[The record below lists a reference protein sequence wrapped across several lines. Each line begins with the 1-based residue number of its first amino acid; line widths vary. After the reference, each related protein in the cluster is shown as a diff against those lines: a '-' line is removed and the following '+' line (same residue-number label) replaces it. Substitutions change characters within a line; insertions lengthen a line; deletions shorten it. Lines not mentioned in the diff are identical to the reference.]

1 MFCKVSRLAPF
12 KNILKLKLFKS
23 ILLIGVFLL
32 IHNIIYS
39 QSAIYKTIFYSE
51 KEIPSDILKSYK
63 NITGDSLYIISQL
76 DLLLNDFYSNGY
88 LAAGIDSIKFDTSL
102 INTYLH
108 IGDKY
113 YWSKLDFSNLE
124 FELKEELNLKKKK
137 FDIVNLSEFQNLK
150 NEILSFYENSGYPF
164 ASVSTDPFEIDDSV
178 FKATLVVNKGD
189 FYVID
194 SLIIKGEAKISS
206 NYLKRTLQIEHGIP
220 FNQKRIN
227 GIDKKINDLR
237 FLSEIK
243 PAEIEFRDES
253 VDLYLYLQNKKAN
266 MFNGIIGF
274 LPENEET
281 GKLLITG
288 ELNLGLINSFG
299 RGEEIFLNWEKMES
313 STQKL
318 DIGFMYP
325 YLFRT
330 NLGLDSDFGLYKKD
344 STYLSLNAGLGLRL
358 FLSYDDYI
366 KGYYRYKS
374 SVRIGDDENIN
385 SSMNYADVK
394 SNLFGASYNLS
405 ELDYRYNPRKGIELN
420 LFAGTGF
427 KNIIDAKNII
437 DSLDLNTDNKTLEV
451 EAGLDLDIYFP
462 IYNNFVFHFGNTSRY
477 LDQFADND
485 KEPIFFENE
494 LYRFGGA
501 GSLRGFDESIF
512 LASVYSLQNIEIKY
526 LFEQNSAF
534 YVFWNGAYYY
544 KNVVQNITEDFPW
557 GFGIGLDFET
567 KAGIFSLS
575 YALGKQFDNPFEIQT
590 AKIHFGY
597 VSRF

>member
-1 MFCKVSRLAPF
+1 M
-12 KNILKLKLFKS
+12 KLFKL
-23 ILLIGVFLL
+23 ILLVAVFLL
-32 IHNIIYS
+32 IHDVVYS
-39 QSAIYKTIFYSE
+39 QSIIYKAVFYSE

-63 NITGDSLYIISQL
+63 NFQGDSSTIQNQL
-76 DLLLNDFYSNGY
+76 KLLVNDLLSEGY
-88 LAAGIDSIKFDTSL
+88 LAASIDSTRFSSNNVYVDLYVGS
-102 INTYLH
+102 
-108 IGDKY
+108 KY
-113 YWSKLDFSNLE
+113 HWSKLDFSNLE
-124 FELKEELNLKKKK
+124 FELIEELNLKKKK
-137 FDIVNLSEFQNLK
+137 FDIVNLNEFQKLK

-164 ASVSTDPFEIDDSV
+164 VSVSTDPFEIDDSV

-206 NYLKRTLQIEHGIP
+206 NYLKRVLQIEHGMP

-227 GIDKKINDLR
+227 DIDKKINDLR

-266 MFNGIIGF
+266 IFNGIIGF

-288 ELNLGLINSFG
+288 ELNLGLVNSFG

-318 DIGFMYP
+318 DVGFMYP
-325 YLFRT
+325 YLLRT

-374 SVRIGDDENIN
+374 SVRIGDDENIS

-420 LFAGTGF
+420 LFAGAGF

-437 DSLDLNTDNKTLEV
+437 DSLNLNADNKTLEV
-451 EAGLDLDIYFP
+451 EAGLDLDLYFP
-462 IYNNFVFHFGNTSRY
+462 IYNNFVFHFGNVTRY
-477 LDQFADND
+477 LDQFADNNKD
-485 KEPIFFENE
+485 VVFFENE

-512 LASVYSLQNIEIKY
+512 LASIYSLQNIEIRY

-544 KNVVQNITEDFPW
+544 KNVLQDVTEDFPW

>member
-1 MFCKVSRLAPF
+1 MLKKSFY
-12 KNILKLKLFKS
+12 ILP
-23 ILLIGVFLL
+23 VF
-32 IHNIIYS
+32 I
-39 QSAIYKTIFYSE
+39 
-51 KEIPSDILKSYK
+51 
-63 NITGDSLYIISQL
+63 
-76 DLLLNDFYSNGY
+76 LLLNTQLFAQEYKLSVKCNTKIPEVFTSLQNFKGDSTAIQDQLKLLINDLLSEGY
-88 LAAGIDSIKFDTSL
+88 LAASIDSVRFDTSIVYAEL
-102 INTYLH
+102 F
-108 IGDKY
+108 IGNKY

-137 FDIVNLSEFQNLK
+137 FTIVNLIDFQKLK

-164 ASVSTDPFEIDDSV
+164 VSVSTDPFEIDDSV
-178 FKATLVVNKGD
+178 FKATLTVNKGD
-189 FYVID
+189 FYIID

-206 NYLKRTLQIEHGIP
+206 NYLKRALQIEHGMP

-243 PAEIEFRDES
+243 PAEIEFREES

-274 LPENEET
+274 LPDNKQT

-288 ELNLGLINSFG
+288 ELNLNLVNPFG

-318 DIGFMYP
+318 DVGFMYP

-344 STYLSLNAGLGLRL
+344 STYLSLKAGVGLRL

-374 SVRIGDDENIN
+374 SVRIGDDENIS
-385 SSMNYADVK
+385 SSMNYADIK

-405 ELDYRYNPRKGIELN
+405 ELDYRYNPRKGIEIN
-420 LFAGTGF
+420 LFAGAGF

-437 DSLDLNTDNKTLEV
+437 DSLNLNVDNKTLEV
-451 EAGLDLDIYFP
+451 EAGLDLNLYFP
-462 IYNNFVFHFGNTSRY
+462 IYNNFVFHFGNVTRY

-485 KEPIFFENE
+485 KEVVFFENE

-501 GSLRGFDESIF
+501 NSLRGFDESIF
-512 LASVYSLQNIEIKY
+512 FASVYSLQNIEIKY

-534 YVFWNGAYYY
+534 YIFWNGAYYY

>member
-1 MFCKVSRLAPF
+1 M
-12 KNILKLKLFKS
+12 KLFKS
-23 ILLIGVFLL
+23 ILLIAVFLL
-32 IHNIIYS
+32 IHNVIYS
-39 QSAIYKTIFYSE
+39 QSAIYKAIFYSE
-51 KEIPSDILKSYK
+51 KEIPSNILKSYK
-63 NITGDSLYIISQL
+63 NFQGDSSTIQNQL
-76 DLLLNDFYSNGY
+76 KLLINDLLSEGY
-88 LAAGIDSIKFDTSL
+88 LAASIDSVRFNSSNVYVDLYVGS
-102 INTYLH
+102 
-108 IGDKY
+108 KY
-113 YWSKLDFSNLE
+113 HWSKLDFSNLE
-124 FELKEELNLKKKK
+124 FELIEELNLKKKK
-137 FDIVNLSEFQNLK
+137 FGIVNLNEFQNLK

-164 ASVSTDPFEIDDSV
+164 VSVSTDPFEIDDSV

-206 NYLKRTLQIEHGIP
+206 NYLKRALQIERGIP

-288 ELNLGLINSFG
+288 ELNLGLVNSFG

-318 DIGFMYP
+318 DVGFMYP

-344 STYLSLNAGLGLRL
+344 STYLSLNAGVGLRL

-374 SVRIGDDENIN
+374 SVRIGDDLPAGRQGENIN

-437 DSLDLNTDNKTLEV
+437 DSLNLNADNKTLEI
-451 EAGLDLDIYFP
+451 EAGLDLDLYFP
-462 IYNNFVFHFGNTSRY
+462 IYKNFVCHFGNITRY
-477 LDQFADND
+477 LDQFADNNKD
-485 KEPIFFENE
+485 VVFFENE

-501 GSLRGFDESIF
+501 NSLRGFDESIF
-512 LASVYSLQNIEIKY
+512 FASIYSLQNIEIKY

-544 KNVVQNITEDFPW
+544 KNVVQDITEDFPW

-597 VSRF
+597 VNRF